1 VPEQGRRLRGE
12 GGAGCGL
19 GEKEPKEKEV
29 CGRRERGG
37 LPFIEQ
43 EL

>member
-1 VPEQGRRLRGE
+1 MGKSKGVANGGWREGRRE
-12 GGAGCGL
+12 
-19 GEKEPKEKEV
+19 EEEV